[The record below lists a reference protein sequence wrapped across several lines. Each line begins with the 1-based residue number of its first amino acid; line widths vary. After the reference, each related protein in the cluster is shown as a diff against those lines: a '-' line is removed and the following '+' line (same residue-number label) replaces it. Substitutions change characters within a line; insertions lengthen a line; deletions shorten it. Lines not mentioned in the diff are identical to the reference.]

1 MRVSGIALVLVT
13 AALAADPAS
22 AQYQVPPKEIVDIL
36 DAPPLPTAAVSPSR
50 QVMAL
55 LERPSMPPIA
65 DLAQPMLRLAGLRIN
80 PRTNGPHRFQY
91 AVAVTPYRVSYWFG
105 IKNDFP

>member
-80 PRTNGPHRFQY
+80 PRTNGPHRAQTLRGITLVN
-91 AVAVTPYRVSYWFG
+91 VADGTDVTV
-105 IKNDFP
+105 